1 MIGATIGRKR
11 HIQCHL
17 SERKIMSTKSKD
29 YAAFIEKL
37 STGAILERRNSP
49 DLEATL
55 EKIGISFEKYKENQ
69 EQTVSELRKTVDHLE
84 TKLSRPGAFTSGDGG
99 QGAIRTL
106 KTAAG
111 EALPYLTAEQKLAD
125 IRDTRGD
132 SFDLGDYCRSA
143 LLGSRESKTASGPAL
158 VPTGVGSQVID
169 KVRAKTAI
177 VAAGAGTII
186 IGGPTNLARL
196 TQDPTVYQH
205 TEAATDI
212 AESDILASPVSLNP
226 KLLAVL
232 VPLSVELV
240 SDSPNLDAL
249 LQTSIAAAF
258 AAKLDALCIATLL
271 ADATIPKS
279 SVTQDPAIWLKT
291 LEAVGSS
298 LAVNQDLPFAHV
310 GAPADFI
317 ARASQL
323 ASTAGSWLGKPPAL
337 SAMRELFTTSMSAG
351 LALFGDFAA
360 GFAVALR
367 EELRIEVVRH
377 AKPTSGSHLLVCH
390 MRADGVVLQAGRL
403 FKQMK
408 TPS

>member
-1 MIGATIGRKR
+1 MNT
-11 HIQCHL
+11 Q
-17 SERKIMSTKSKD
+17 SKD
-29 YAAFIEKL
+29 FAAFIEKL
-37 STGAILERRNSP
+37 STGANYERRNAP
-49 DLEATL
+49 DLAVTL
-55 EKIGISFEKYKENQ
+55 EKIGVAFEEYKENQ
-69 EQTVSELRKTVDHLE
+69 EQTVSELRNTVDRLE
-84 TKLSRPGAFTSGDGG
+84 TKLARPGAFSLGDSS
-99 QGAIRTL
+99 QGTIRTL

-111 EALPYLTAEQKLAD
+111 EALPYLTAEQKLSD
-125 IRDTRGD
+125 IRRDNRSD
-132 SFDLGDYCRSA
+132 SFDLGEYCRGA

-158 VPTGVGSQVID
+158 IPTGIGSQVID
-169 KVRAKTAI
+169 KVRAKTTI

-212 AESDILASPVSLNP
+212 AESDILATPVSLNP

-240 SDSPNLDAL
+240 SDSPNLDAV

-258 AAKLDALCIATLL
+258 AAKIDALSIATLL
-271 ADATIPKS
+271 ADASIPKS
-279 SVTQDPAIWLKT
+279 GVAQDPAIWLKT
-291 LEAVGSS
+291 LEAVGSA

-310 GAPADFI
+310 SAPADFI

-337 SAMRELFTTSMSAG
+337 SDMRELFSTSMSAG
-351 LALFGDFAA
+351 TALFGDFAA
-360 GFAVALR
+360 GFAIALR

-403 FKQMK
+403 FKQLK
-408 TPS
+408 TIS

>member
-1 MIGATIGRKR
+1 MKTAVNPDFRAFKEKVMRKPVYEKRSDPSMEALANTIGQIAGAFDGFKS
-11 HIQCHL
+11 H
-17 SERKIMSTKSKD
+17 SEESSAQLRAKI
-29 YAAFIEKL
+29 
-37 STGAILERRNSP
+37 ERM
-49 DLEATL
+49 
-55 EKIGISFEKYKENQ
+55 
-69 EQTVSELRKTVDHLE
+69 E
-84 TKLSRPGAFTSGDGG
+84 TKLSRPGAFSSGDGG

-111 EALPYLTAEQKLAD
+111 EVLPYLTAEQKLAD

-212 AESDILASPVSLNP
+212 VESDILASPVSLSP

-258 AAKLDALCIATLL
+258 AAKIDALCIATLL
-271 ADATIPKS
+271 ADATMPKS
-279 SVTQDPAIWLKT
+279 VATQDPAIWLKT
-291 LEAVGSS
+291 LEAVGSA

-360 GFAVALR
+360 GFAIALR

-390 MRADGVVLQAGRL
+390 MRADGVVLQASRL

>member
-1 MIGATIGRKR
+1 MKT
-11 HIQCHL
+11 
-17 SERKIMSTKSKD
+17 
-29 YAAFIEKL
+29 AANNDFHAFKEKVMR
-37 STGAILERRNSP
+37 AP
-49 DLEATL
+49 V
-55 EKIGISFEKYKENQ
+55 FEKRSDPSMEALANSIDQIAGAFDGFKSR
-69 EQTVSELRKTVDHLE
+69 SEESNAQLRSKLEWME
-84 TKLSRPGAFTSGDGG
+84 TKLSRPGAFVSNNGD

-111 EALPYLTAEQKLAD
+111 ESLPFLRAEQKLAD
-125 IRDTRGD
+125 LRDTRGD
-132 SFDLGDYCRSA
+132 SFDLGEYCRSA
-143 LLGSRESKTASGPAL
+143 LLGSREAKTASGPAL

-212 AESDILASPVSLNP
+212 SESDILATPVSLNP

-258 AAKLDALCIATLL
+258 AAKIDALSIATLL
-271 ADATIPKS
+271 ADANIPKS
-279 SVTQDPAIWLKT
+279 AATQDPAIWLKT
-291 LEAVGSS
+291 LEAVGSA
-298 LAVNQDLPFAHV
+298 LAVNQDLPFAHI
-310 GAPADFI
+310 GATADFI

-351 LALFGDFAA
+351 TALFGDFAS
-360 GFAVALR
+360 GFAIALR